1 MADPKLFSLEKARE
15 AYRRGDVA
23 EARHQLLNLVRLE
36 PSNVTAWFW
45 LADLTEEAEE
55 ARQYQRRAEQ
65 ILILQR
71 LTSPPGDHDLH

>member
-1 MADPKLFSLEKARE
+1 MFSLEKARE
-15 AYRRGDVA
+15 AFRRGDA
-23 EARHQLLNLVRLE
+23 GEARHQLLNLVRLE

-45 LADLTEEAEE
+45 LADLTENLEE

-71 LTSPPGDHDLH
+71 LTAPPGDYDLH

>member
-1 MADPKLFSLEKARE
+1 MFSLEKARE
-15 AYRRGDVA
+15 AYRRGDLV

-45 LADLTEEAEE
+45 LADLTEDAEE

-71 LTSPPGDHDLH
+71 LTGPPSDNDL

>member
-1 MADPKLFSLEKARE
+1 MPDKMFSLEKARD

-23 EARHQLLNLVRLE
+23 EARHQLLNLVRIE

-45 LADLTEEAEE
+45 LADLAENEQEAQE
-55 ARQYQRRAEQ
+55 YKRRAEQ

-71 LTSPPGDHDLH
+71 LTGPGNSP